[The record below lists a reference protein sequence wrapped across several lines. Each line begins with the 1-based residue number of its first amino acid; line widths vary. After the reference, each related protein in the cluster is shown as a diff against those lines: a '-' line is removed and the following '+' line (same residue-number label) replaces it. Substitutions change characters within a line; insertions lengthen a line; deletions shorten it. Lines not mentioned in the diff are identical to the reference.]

1 MSVESVDTNYLEIA
15 RTVLAR
21 NQFATVLE
29 STADGQ
35 PVLLAENAYFV
46 LAVVAATTFKD
57 LANREAYAA
66 DLLTKRVA
74 ASPAAGKR
82 WDAYVVLI
90 ATEADGD
97 ASTFSELVK
106 MNYNTSDLRRIAR
119 VGVEASP
126 AGVRGV
132 LRPFLPLSAPA
143 ADDASADPLVAL
155 EAQLPQ
161 FGVDRL
167 FAARAIA
174 AYRETGGVGDV

>member
-1 MSVESVDTNYLEIA
+1 VSVESVDSNYLEIA
-15 RTVLAR
+15 KTVLAR
-21 NQFATVLE
+21 DQFATVLE
-29 STADGQ
+29 STADGR

-46 LAVVAATTFKD
+46 LAVVSATNFKD

-74 ASPAAGKR
+74 TSSAAGKR
-82 WDAYVVLI
+82 WDAYIVLM
-90 ATEADGD
+90 ATEAEGD

-106 MNYNTSDLRRIAR
+106 MNYNTSNLRRIAR
-119 VGVEASP
+119 VGVDASD

-132 LRPFLPLSAPA
+132 LRPFLPLATPA
-143 ADDASADPLVAL
+143 SDAASADPLGAL

-161 FGVDRL
+161 FGVDKL
-167 FAARAIA
+167 FAARVIA